1 MAKDKWIQGAIN
13 PAHAGFCSPMSK
25 PTCTPR
31 RRALAERFKHGDI
44 HKANLAKGKAHRGF
58 GKVMD

>member
-25 PTCTPR
+25 PTCTGAR
-31 RRALAERFKHGDI
+31 RRFAETMKKHHGFHSVKK
-44 HKANLAKGKAHRGF
+44 HKGF